1 MTSLLLIL
9 NYNTFYYLYQKSTYL
24 VKNIKYK
31 NNFKNF

>member
-9 NYNTFYYLYQKSTYL
+9 NYNTFYYLYQKNIYL